1 MGPTPHPLHPKNRAQ
16 KRKQKRKS
24 IRSRTF
30 CIAAN
35 LRLAPHACA
44 ADSLRLHRRSPH
56 AAPPLPSAR
65 SSPAPPSPPLLTSR
79 HACPPQ
85 PQPTSRVPD
94 PVNPSLCLAL
104 AASLAGSPL
113 SGRRRSVAVWS
124 PSSRIALASPP
135 HLAVD
140 YPQSGRRRSLDI
152 LCPPRLLC
160 PLRKLIRITSPLL
173 LLCKTNVNLC

>member
-1 MGPTPHPLHPKNRAQ
+1 MGPTPSPSTPEKPRTKKKTKTKIHPLPHV
-16 KRKQKRKS
+16 
-24 IRSRTF
+24 

-35 LRLAPHACA
+35 LRPAPHACA

-113 SGRRRSVAVWS
+113 SGRRRRLVS
-124 PSSRIALASPP
+124 IEP
-135 HLAVD
+135 HRPRVSTT
-140 YPQSGRRRSLDI
+140 PRRRLPAVRPPSIPRHLVSAATPLPPPQTHPDHVSLAA
-152 LCPPRLLC
+152 P
-160 PLRKLIRITSPLL
+160 
-173 LLCKTNVNLC
+173 V